1 MRWSRFALVSVLML
15 VGFGSTARAQEEKEK
30 AAEEKERCIC
40 IEPFE
45 TVQVFPRLS
54 GNLGSVFL
62 TGSAHP
68 RLGVWVHSE
77 ANAETDRYGA
87 LIDRVWEGGPAD
99 KAGIEDGDIIT
110 KLGGISLLSGEEEYG
125 EDESAPGRRLVER
138 ARELER
144 GDTIA
149 VEYRRDGRTQT
160 VDLIVGEFEGPLA
173 YAMNLQIPHLDR
185 MDRWVERLSEVPEVH
200 VSGPRTFALRL
211 GALWP
216 GLELVSLN
224 PQLGEYFGAE
234 EGVLVLSVP
243 EESELSLK
251 AGDVIQSIDGRT
263 VKSPSHAMRI
273 LRSYEADEEVTFDI
287 VRKERRMS
295 VTGRI
300 ADPVV
305 SPNVLRIEK
314 Q

>member
-1 MRWSRFALVSVLML
+1 MRWSSFMLGGVFLLTGLVPA
-15 VGFGSTARAQEEKEK
+15 ARAQEEKEK
-30 AAEEKERCIC
+30 TAEEKEKCIC

-45 TVQVFPRLS
+45 TVRVFPRL
-54 GNLGSVFL
+54 GNLESVYWI
-62 TGSAHP
+62 GDARP

-99 KAGIEDGDIIT
+99 KAGMKEGDIVT
-110 KLGGISLLSGEEEYG
+110 KLDGMSLLSGEEEYD
-125 EDESAPGRRLVER
+125 EDVSAPGQRLVER
-138 ARELER
+138 SRKFER

-149 VEYRRDGRTQT
+149 VEFRRNGDTQT
-160 VDLIVGEFEGPLA
+160 VDLVVGEFEGPLA
-173 YAMNLQIPHLDR
+173 YGMNLEIPHLDR
-185 MDRWVERLSEVPEVH
+185 LDRWVERLSEVPEVH

-211 GALWP
+211 GARWP

-243 EESELSLK
+243 EESGLSLR
-251 AGDVIQSIDGRT
+251 AGDVVQSIDGRA

-295 VTGRI
+295 VTGKVT
-300 ADPVV
+300 DPVV

>member
-1 MRWSRFALVSVLML
+1 MRWSSLIMGVLLLAGLVP
-15 VGFGSTARAQEEKEK
+15 AAQAQEEKAK
-30 AAEEKERCIC
+30 TAEEKERCIC

-45 TVQVFPRLS
+45 TVRVLPRLNDLQTLVWS
-54 GNLGSVFL
+54 
-62 TGSAHP
+62 TEAYP

-77 ANAETDRYGA
+77 ANPETDQYGA
-87 LIDRVWEGGPAD
+87 LIDRVLKGGPAD
-99 KAGIEDGDIIT
+99 KAGIRDGDVIT
-110 KLGGISLLSGEEEYG
+110 KLGGASLLTGEEKY
-125 EDESAPGRRLVER
+125 DEEVSAPGRRLVER
-138 ARELER
+138 SRELER

-149 VEYRRDGRTQT
+149 VEFRRDGDTRT
-160 VDLIVGEFEGPLA
+160 VDLIVGAFEGPLSYSMSLQA
-173 YAMNLQIPHLDR
+173 PYAERI
-185 MDRWVERLSEVPEVH
+185 DRWVERLSEVPEVH
-200 VSGPRTFALRL
+200 VSGPQTFALRL
-211 GALWP
+211 GARWP

-251 AGDVIQSIDGRT
+251 AGDVIQSIDGRA

-273 LRSYEADEEVTFDI
+273 LRSYEVDEEVSFDI

-295 VTGRI
+295 VTGRVT
-300 ADPVV
+300 DPVI
-305 SPNVLRIEK
+305 SPNVLKIER

>member
-1 MRWSRFALVSVLML
+1 LTP
-15 VGFGSTARAQEEKEK
+15 TARAQEEKEK

-45 TVQVFPRLS
+45 TVRVFPRLGS
-54 GNLGSVFL
+54 LESVFW
-62 TGSAHP
+62 TADAHP

-77 ANAETDRYGA
+77 ANADTDRYGA

-99 KAGIEDGDIIT
+99 KAGIQEGDIIT
-110 KLGGISLLSGEEEYG
+110 KLDGTSLLSDEEEY
-125 EDESAPGRRLVER
+125 DEEMSAPGRRLVER
-138 ARELER
+138 SRELER
-144 GDTIA
+144 GDTVS
-149 VEYRRDGRTQT
+149 VEFRRDGETRT
-160 VDLIVGEFEGPLA
+160 VDLVVGEFEGPLA
-173 YAMNLQIPHLDR
+173 YSMRFQMPQGR
-185 MDRWVERLSEVPEVH
+185 MGRWVERLSEVPEVH
-200 VSGPRTFALRL
+200 VSGPQTFALRL
-211 GALWP
+211 GARWP

-243 EESELSLK
+243 EESELNLA

-273 LRSYEADEEVTFDI
+273 LRSYEADEEVTFNI

-295 VTGRI
+295 VTGKVT
-300 ADPVV
+300 DPVD
-305 SPNVLRIEK
+305 SPNVLRIER